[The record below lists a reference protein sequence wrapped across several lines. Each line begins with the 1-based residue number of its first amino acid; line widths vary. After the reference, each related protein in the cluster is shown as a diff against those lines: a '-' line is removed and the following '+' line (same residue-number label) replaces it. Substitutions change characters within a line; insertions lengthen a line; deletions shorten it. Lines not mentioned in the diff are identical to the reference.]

1 MQNEK
6 SVNNIPPFMAE
17 NMGLFTAL
25 YNVESDVS
33 GVIRRLKKEEKKL
46 QKHITKYLSIY
57 SDKKLANHM
66 LVFNNIKQR
75 LFDLVSQTYENAT
88 NAIFKK
94 GVKQN
99 GR

>member
-1 MQNEK
+1 
-6 SVNNIPPFMAE
+6 MAE